1 MKKYSKIG
9 LFKSKGRIF
18 KESLSKY
25 RTPFQR
31 DRDRIIHSAS
41 FRRLK
46 HKTQVFVNTE
56 GDHYRTRITHSMEVA
71 QISRSIARY
80 LNLNEDLAET
90 LSLAHDLGHTPFGHA
105 GEESLN
111 ESMDSYGGFDHNLQT
126 LRIVMYLENKYL
138 KFSGLNLSIE
148 TLEGL
153 LKHNGP
159 VDNFDSVNS
168 LIGIKKFKN
177 MINFNTYP
185 SLEAQI
191 SAISDDI
198 AYNNHDIQDG
208 INANLFKLEELVEI
222 NFFRDIYK
230 KYKNKI
236 NKKNYKIATYQ
247 IIRDSI
253 DLMIKD
259 LISNTKKNLMFNKI
273 KSLKDISKT
282 SFLMVD
288 FSDKIKDSEN
298 EIRYFLKTK
307 MYNNKN
313 VLAKNN
319 KGKSIIKKLFNKIKK
334 NPKKFISKDQ
344 LSKDKYRAISDF
356 ISGMTDRYAINLYNK
371 IKWMEYI
378 KNTEESLW

>member
-9 LFKSKGRIF
+9 LFKSKGRLF
-18 KESLSKY
+18 KEASSKY

-71 QISRSIARY
+71 QIARSIARY
-80 LNLNEDLAET
+80 LNLNEDLSET

-105 GEESLN
+105 GEDSLN
-111 ESMDSYGGFDHNLQT
+111 ECMEEHGGFDHNLQT
-126 LRIVMYLENKYL
+126 LRIVMFLENKYL

-159 VDNFDSVNS
+159 VENLALVDE
-168 LIGIKKFKN
+168 LIGVNKFKN
-177 MINFNTYP
+177 MIDFNTYP

-208 INANLFKLEELVEI
+208 INANLFRLEELVDI
-222 NFFRDIYK
+222 DFFKDIYR
-230 KYKNKI
+230 KYKKKI
-236 NKKNYKIATYQ
+236 NKQNYKIATYQ
-247 IIRDSI
+247 IVRDSI
-253 DLMIKD
+253 DFMIKD
-259 LISNTKKNLMFNKI
+259 LITNTKKNLSLNKV
-273 KSLKDISKT
+273 KNNNDINGT

-288 FSDKIKDSEN
+288 FSDKVKESED
-298 EIRYFLKTK
+298 EIRYFLKMK
-307 MYNNKN
+307 MYNNKD
-313 VLAKNN
+313 VLKKNN
-319 KGKSIIKKLFNKIKK
+319 EGKSIIKRLFNKIKK
-334 NPKKFISKDQ
+334 NPRKFISKNYLVD
-344 LSKDKYRAISDF
+344 DKYRVISDF
-356 ISGMTDRYAINLYNK
+356 ISGMTDRYAINLDK
-371 IKWMEYI
+371 KL
-378 KNTEESLW
+378 K

>member
-9 LFKSKGRIF
+9 LFKSKGRII
-18 KESLSKY
+18 KETISKY

-31 DRDRIIHSAS
+31 DRDRIIHSSA

-56 GDHYRTRITHSMEVA
+56 GDHFRTRITHSIEVA
-71 QISRSIARY
+71 QIARSISRY

-105 GEESLN
+105 GEDSLN
-111 ESMDSYGGFDHNLQT
+111 ELMTPYGGFDHNLQT
-126 LRIVMYLENKYL
+126 LRIVMFLENKYL
-138 KFSGLNLSIE
+138 KFNGLNLSIE

-153 LKHNGP
+153 VKHNGP
-159 VDNFDSVNS
+159 VENLNLVDS
-168 LIGIKKFKN
+168 LIGIEKFKN
-177 MINFNTYP
+177 MINFKTFP

-191 SAISDDI
+191 SSISDDI
-198 AYNNHDIQDG
+198 AYNNHDLQDG
-208 INANLFKLEELVEI
+208 INASLFKIEELVEI

-236 NKKNYKIATYQ
+236 NKQNYKIATHQ

-259 LISNTKKNLMFNKI
+259 LMINTKKNIKKYKI
-273 KSLKDISKT
+273 YKAKDTQKIN
-282 SFLMVD
+282 FLIVD
-288 FSDKIKDSEN
+288 FSDKIKNSLN
-298 EIRYFLKTK
+298 EIRYFLNTK

-313 VLAKNN
+313 VLIKNN
-319 KGKSIIKKLFNKIKK
+319 EGKLIVRILFNKIKK
-334 NPKKFISKDQ
+334 NPNKYILKDQ
-344 LSKDKYRAISDF
+344 FNKNYFRAIADF

-371 IKWMEYI
+371 IK
-378 KNTEESLW
+378 